1 MTELTLSPQPVAV
14 SVFTRRRLGLLAIT
28 WLVIP
33 ILLWL
38 GVHGT
43 FSFQGVANDSG
54 VETPLVQTA
63 SEQDTTAGRFQKAMT
78 APLLL
83 IFVFPFLSNAI
94 QVFKTNPLFAAL
106 GALTVFSIA
115 WSQFP
120 VRSMAF
126 SFDAVLC
133 IFFALCF
140 YQRFSAED
148 QLRLIYWTGIIVVV
162 SSILLVVL
170 FPQYATSSGVGG
182 QGEWR
187 GLFHSKNVL
196 ARACV
201 FLLTPAL
208 FSYHDRRIS
217 RLSRVSYTLVVL
229 LVIFKSNSRTGLID
243 AAACI
248 LFYFVIRFLSR
259 TAKKDALFLA
269 AFGVGIVAAGGIIIF
284 QNAPLILLAI
294 GKDSTLTGR
303 TDIWGAVMESIMK
316 HPILGY
322 GYGGFWWGTH
332 GEAYNIDSRVGWM
345 VPYAHN
351 GFLDVWLDLGAVGLG
366 LVIATFIKAIRD
378 GMRSIRG
385 ERSFYVQWCLSIV
398 FLTVLYN
405 LDEGTL
411 LAPTELVWVLYIIA
425 CTGLAMEAKRVQ
437 SQSSAA
443 I

>member
-1 MTELTLSPQPVAV
+1 MITLTSSAQPAV
-14 SVFTRRRLGLLAIT
+14 SSASTSRPLALLAIT

-38 GVHGT
+38 SAHGT
-43 FSFQGVANDSG
+43 FSFQGPANNSTDEAS
-54 VETPLVQTA
+54 LVQTV
-63 SEQDTTAGRFQKAMT
+63 SEQDTIASRIQKAMT

-83 IFVFPFLSNAI
+83 MFAFPFLSNAI
-94 QVFKTNPLFAAL
+94 RVFKTNQLFTTLA
-106 GALTVFSIA
+106 ALTVVSIV

-126 SFDAVLC
+126 SLDAVLC

-140 YQRFSAED
+140 YERFSAED
-148 QLRLIYWTGIIVVV
+148 QLRLIYWTGIVVVV
-162 SSILLVVL
+162 SSLAMIVLL
-170 FPQYATSSGVGG
+170 PQYATYGGSSGH
-182 QGEWR
+182 GEWK
-187 GLFHSKNVL
+187 GIFHTKNVL

-208 FSYHDRRIS
+208 FSYNDRRIS
-217 RLSRVSYTLVVL
+217 RVSRLSYVLVIC
-229 LVIFKSNSRTGLID
+229 LVIFMSASKTGLID

-248 LFYFVIRFLSR
+248 LFCFAIRFVSR
-259 TAKKDALFLA
+259 VAKKEALFLLV
-269 AFGVGIVAAGGIIIF
+269 FGVGVVAAATVIII
-284 QNAPLILLAI
+284 QYAPLILLAL

-316 HPILGY
+316 RPILGY

-351 GFLDVWLDLGAVGLG
+351 GFLDIWLELGAVGLA

-378 GMRSIRG
+378 GMRSLRG

-411 LAPTELVWVLYIIA
+411 LAQTELVWVLYVVA
-425 CTGLAMEAKRVQ
+425 CTGLAMEAKRIRGH
-437 SQSSAA
+437 SGRA